1 MKRAED
7 ERAGCIPKPEALLVH
22 GRKRVASTKRAWQRL
37 SDDLGLEGFTQ
48 KSFRYFMAEQ
58 TKMIFRR
65 IPREQRSAWLGR
77 VVRDGSR
84 TTGYYEGQDPMAL
97 IDVALATDCIMS
109 LLAERCS
116 RKLFAIEM
124 RLTADDLLEVG
135 ARVLPKNAVNLMGGP
150 RHR

>member
-58 TKMIFRR
+58 TKMIFRP